1 MYGNASYLST
11 VNARSGSST
20 GGIPF
25 PLQCGGVEAA
35 LAFDLSVT
43 VRVNR
48 IGAPRALISFG
59 FSGDPSSIASMALSS
74 SKSGPTSAGGFLLE
88 LLLSPLCFADN
99 QHIDSGEERE
109 RDLENMKIER
119 RKHGNEPLRV
129 WHTRNP
135 QKESLE
141 KVEIEAM

>member
-1 MYGNASYLST
+1 MERKNFLKT
-11 VNARSGSST
+11 QT
-20 GGIPF
+20 F
-25 PLQCGGVEAA
+25 A
-35 LAFDLSVT
+35 LL
-43 VRVNR
+43 
-48 IGAPRALISFG
+48 
-59 FSGDPSSIASMALSS
+59 
-74 SKSGPTSAGGFLLE
+74 
-88 LLLSPLCFADN
+88 
-99 QHIDSGEERE
+99 GEERE